1 MYFDG
6 GPFER
11 LTHRWYHMCVTAD
24 FTEKGAIRQFY
35 LDGELNF
42 EIVTEFLSD
51 VKWPKGHNLT
61 IGGREFEYYHS
72 ALGQGQFQVNF
83 YPNPKTNWCKC
94 KVGGLTPA
102 KLDLACNYRPLR

>member
-1 MYFDG
+1 MHFDG

-11 LTHRWYHMCVTAD
+11 LVHRWYHMCVTAD

-42 EIVTEFLSD
+42 EIVTDFLLD

-61 IGGREFEYYHS
+61 IGGREFEYYGAHFNGLVTDVQMYS
-72 ALGQGQFQVNF
+72 RILTKGDIED
-83 YPNPKTNWCKC
+83 YSKC
-94 KVGGLTPA
+94 KKV
-102 KLDLACNYRPLR
+102 R